1 MIQKCVW
8 ITFSVVDKC
17 GIFVPTVDDK
27 LIELDNN
34 NGITQLWLLMM
45 DQLFSDLQP
54 PNILG
59 YNLSGNHVCLC
70 TDQRLTHLNTW
81 IAFIAEILSCFIFI
95 IFQFF

>member
-1 MIQKCVW
+1 MCLDQ
-8 ITFSVVDKC
+8 FSVVDKC
-17 GIFVPTVDDK
+17 GIFAHTLDDK

-34 NGITQLWLLMM
+34 NGIAQLWLLMM

-54 PNILG
+54 PSVLG

-70 TDQRLTHLNTW
+70 TDQKLIHLKTW

-95 IFQFF
+95 IF